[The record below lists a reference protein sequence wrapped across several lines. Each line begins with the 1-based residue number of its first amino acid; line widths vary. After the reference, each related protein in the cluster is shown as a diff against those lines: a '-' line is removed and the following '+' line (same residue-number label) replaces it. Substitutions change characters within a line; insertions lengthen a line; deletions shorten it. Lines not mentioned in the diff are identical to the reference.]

1 MLNSE
6 KNFSLCVAKKIN
18 ILTRVVEKKHHNPP
32 FKLNG
37 QSLSTN
43 ICEIELNQSRT
54 NNHSLTLSL
63 TYISTNIC
71 EIELNQSRTNNH
83 SLTLS
88 LTYISTNICEIEL
101 NQSRTNKQELEC
113 VSWMNLNTVQPVLK
127 GTSV

>member
-6 KNFSLCVAKKIN
+6 KNFSLCAAKKIN

-54 NNHSLTLSL
+54 N
-63 TYISTNIC
+63 
-71 EIELNQSRTNNH
+71 
-83 SLTLS
+83 
-88 LTYISTNICEIEL
+88 
-101 NQSRTNKQELEC
+101 KQELEC